1 MSAFT
6 VGLIAFVIVIILL
19 LAAYYVVG
27 LMLKKE
33 ESREI
38 VEPDFNDS
46 EIRWLDRSGS

>member
-1 MSAFT
+1 MNTFT

-27 LMLKKE
+27 LMLE
-33 ESREI
+33 EDERKEI